1 MDSLLGVKQRRTN
14 NFPGL
19 SQIYG
24 CKDRLKHMQEMTTP
38 DEGGIPFFSSPIASG
53 GMLLKSIILNLAQD
67 MLSPWFLEVN
77 YARFRASR
85 ARNLI
90 YSGIY
95 WHAVLVLRSQRWP
108 TPEFFL

>member
-24 CKDRLKHMQEMTTP
+24 CKDRLNHMQEMTTP

-53 GMLLKSIILNLAQD
+53 GMLLKSIILNLAR
-67 MLSPWFLEVN
+67 
-77 YARFRASR
+77 YAIAVVPRGKLCTFPCV
-85 ARNLI
+85 
-90 YSGIY
+90 SGQEPDI
-95 WHAVLVLRSQRWP
+95 
-108 TPEFFL
+108 